1 MSKFSRWL
9 DEVQDEEAGFA
20 GDDGADD
27 GLSFLPAWARSAVSS
42 FDEGLDSF
50 EDSLAAQQE
59 KWTPPWLTSENV
71 RESAQATVEA
81 TRRFRLFVATLLAA
95 GALFVVAFAVGLPVL
110 VLRPQKFALCFTLA
124 SLLFMAAFAALRGPA
139 AQLRTL
145 CEPRRLPFTAAYVAT
160 MAATLWAACLRR
172 SYVYTALCSGLQMV
186 TLLYYLGTYV
196 PGGPRGVRLFLRAV
210 AKTAALL
217 LRPLCYACSKCC
229 QQLLT

>member
-1 MSKFSRWL
+1 M
-9 DEVQDEEAGFA
+9 A
-20 GDDGADD
+20 
-27 GLSFLPAWARSAVSS
+27 
-42 FDEGLDSF
+42 
-50 EDSLAAQQE
+50 
-59 KWTPPWLTSENV
+59 
-71 RESAQATVEA
+71 
-81 TRRFRLFVATLLAA
+81 LL
-95 GALFVVAFAVGLPVL
+95 VGLPVL

-229 QQLLT
+229 QQLPCKPAPCVSVDPVAVATPEPAAETSRTIHKPEPAMN